1 MTSSKDEQWW
11 LRHYQMM
18 GEHLCVMIRRLLD
31 DKEHAESLMVAQ
43 LPAFENLFKTKIVL
57 NLADEAKETPMEDAL
72 IWICGVLDKCQI
84 DTKTVPIQELLDV
97 LFDLKRNME
106 DE

>member
-11 LRHYQMM
+11 LRHYQTM

-31 DKEHAESLMVAQ
+31 DKEHAELLMVAQ
-43 LPAFENLFKTKIVL
+43 LPAFEDLFSSTFEKSK
-57 NLADEAKETPMEDAL
+57 ADEAKETPMEDAL
-72 IWICGVLDKCQI
+72 IWICGVLDECQI
-84 DTKTVPIQELLDV
+84 DVKTAPIQELLDV